1 MYEDLIIEF
10 TPAISTLPS
19 CGDIT
24 YEVIDLATGNPLV
37 IFKAEID
44 AEVLPATLTLLSTNK
59 ADTEAPTEIV
69 IRASQGNV
77 ASEDSEDITL

>member
-1 MYEDLIIEF
+1 MRVANSILGDGQNASLYEDLIIEF

-44 AEVLPATLTLLSTNK
+44 TGV
-59 ADTEAPTEIV
+59 
-69 IRASQGNV
+69 
-77 ASEDSEDITL
+77 